1 MSAPLALLRKR
12 IVRQYGGHVKPWE
25 RKSCING
32 CVQGHSG
39 CPLSDRS
46 VVTGSTAVC
55 RLASFFT
62 YGSLIASQWCP
73 QGTRFSPVPFGV
85 HPCSFFL
92 RSKKNRLCGGDQR
105 ALRSPFGNLRN
116 RILRRRVTAR
126 GAAHGVQEGTVRR
139 PRSVP
144 GCAGYPAVP
153 ALYGPVHPLCEPLAL
168 SASLDSGERR
178 KYHLA

>member
-73 QGTRFSPVPFGV
+73 QGTRFPPVPFGANL
-85 HPCSFFL
+85 CLFSSTIQ
-92 RSKKNRLCGGDQR
+92 RSRLCGGDQR
-105 ALRSPFGNLRN
+105 ALRSPFGNLRG
-116 RILRRRVTAR
+116 LRSSLGH
-126 GAAHGVQEGTVRR
+126 GA
-139 PRSVP
+139 PSRST
-144 GCAGYPAVP
+144 GRYSGR
-153 ALYGPVHPLCEPLAL
+153 
-168 SASLDSGERR
+168 DSGMETGYAGFHRCHGAVRSGPSFEGAPRPPSNNLQAER
-178 KYHLA
+178 